1 MVGLVIRDKS
11 TGAVRIDMTTF
22 ISQTTGFVET
32 NGQNGQIQIPAP
44 PAGRTLFFTVSP
56 LVDLQMDKGKRP
68 GVVLSGTALS
78 WVYSYNTAGWGFFSA
93 NCRIYYGYY

>member
-22 ISQTTGFVET
+22 ISQTTGSVET
-32 NGQNGQIQIPAP
+32 SGQDGQIQIPAP

-68 GVVLSGTALS
+68 GVVLSGKTLS

>member
-11 TGAVRIDMTTF
+11 TGAVRINMTTF
-22 ISQTTGFVET
+22 ISQTTGSVET
-32 NGQNGQIQIPAP
+32 NGQDGQIQIPAP

-68 GVVLSGTALS
+68 GVVLSDTTLS

>member
-1 MVGLVIRDKS
+1 MVGLVIRDKN
-11 TGAVRIDMTTF
+11 TDAVRIDMTTF
-22 ISQTTGFVET
+22 ISQTTGSVET
-32 NGQNGQIQIPAP
+32 NGQDGQIQIPAP